1 MSAHR
6 LIRYPFGGTSIV
18 RFDAYGRSV
27 LRHRRPLNF
36 SACGYSAPP
45 RTRKWELLF
54 LCSFAQG
61 DWGGV
66 VCNQE
71 IARVVGSLSALQAG
85 KAKEALRQPF
95 ELFLLPARAPRRKN
109 NDAKIFAFGSRHHCR
124 NNHRRRNGGTRVRRQ
139 RQHRQNI
146 NTQGRLYYRRM
157 IKLTDAVPTQ

>member
-6 LIRYPFGGTSIV
+6 LIRYPFRGTSIV
-18 RFDAYGRSV
+18 PFDAYGRSV

-45 RTRKWELLF
+45 QTRKWELLF

-85 KAKEALRQPF
+85 KAKEALRQPLSF
-95 ELFLLPARAPRRKN
+95 SSCLTRAPRRKN

-139 RQHRQNI
+139 WQHLQNI
-146 NTQGRLYYRRM
+146 HTQGRLYYRRV
-157 IKLTDAVPTQ
+157 INAPTQ

>member
-61 DWGGV
+61 DWGAV
-66 VCNQE
+66 VWNQE

-85 KAKEALRQPF
+85 KAKEALRQPLSF
-95 ELFLLPARAPRRKN
+95 SSCLLALPDEKITMRKYLLPVLAIIAATIIAAATAELALDAN
-109 NDAKIFAFGSRHHCR
+109 GNTAKILIPKDDF
-124 NNHRRRNGGTRVRRQ
+124 T
-139 RQHRQNI
+139 I
-146 NTQGRLYYRRM
+146 EE
-157 IKLTDAVPTQ
+157 

>member
-18 RFDAYGRSV
+18 PFDAYGRGV
-27 LRHRRPLNF
+27 LRHRRHLNF

-45 RTRKWELLF
+45 RTKKWELLF

-71 IARVVGSLSALQAG
+71 LARVVGSLSALQAG
-85 KAKEALRQPF
+85 KAKEALRQPLSF
-95 ELFLLPARAPRRKN
+95 SSCLLALPDEKITMRKYLLSVLAIIAAQTA
-109 NDAKIFAFGSRHHCR
+109 DSRAKILIPKDDF
-124 NNHRRRNGGTRVRRQ
+124 T
-139 RQHRQNI
+139 I
-146 NTQGRLYYRRM
+146 EE
-157 IKLTDAVPTQ
+157 

>member
-1 MSAHR
+1 MSAHG

-36 SACGYSAPP
+36 SACGYSAPA

-71 IARVVGSLSALQAG
+71 MARVVGSLSALQAG
-85 KAKEALRQPF
+85 KAKEALRQPLSF
-95 ELFLLPARAPRRKN
+95 SSCLLALPDEKITMRKYLLSVLAIIAATIIAAETAELALDAN
-109 NDAKIFAFGSRHHCR
+109 GNTAKILIP
-124 NNHRRRNGGTRVRRQ
+124 
-139 RQHRQNI
+139 NI
-146 NTQGRLYYRRM
+146 EDHFS
-157 IKLTDAVPTQ
+157 IEEDD

>member
-61 DWGGV
+61 DWGAV
-66 VCNQE
+66 VWNQE

-85 KAKEALRQPF
+85 KAKEALRQPLSF
-95 ELFLLPARAPRRKN
+95 SSCLLALPDEKITMRKYLLSVL
-109 NDAKIFAFGSRHHCR
+109 AIIAATIIAAQTA
-124 NNHRRRNGGTRVRRQ
+124 GTRVRRQ
-139 RQHRQNI
+139 WQHRQNI
-146 NTQGRLYYRRM
+146 RVCTHTVY
-157 IKLTDAVPTQ
+157 

>member
-61 DWGGV
+61 DWGAV
-66 VCNQE
+66 VWNQE

-85 KAKEALRQPF
+85 KAKGALRQPLSF
-95 ELFLLPARAPRRKN
+95 SSCLLALPDEKITMRKYLLPVLAIIAATIIAAATAELALDAN
-109 NDAKIFAFGSRHHCR
+109 GNTAKILIPKDDF
-124 NNHRRRNGGTRVRRQ
+124 T
-139 RQHRQNI
+139 I
-146 NTQGRLYYRRM
+146 EE
-157 IKLTDAVPTQ
+157 